1 MIGQL
6 AGASPADSEG
16 KTVPFWLGRRL
27 VLLCFGE
34 LFVLPG
40 FTGLTG
46 NGPQVLGEGVKV
58 PPNWAMGKRGC
69 RICCIV

>member
-6 AGASPADSEG
+6 AVASPADSEG
-16 KTVPFWLGRRL
+16 RTVPFWLGRRP
-27 VLLCFGE
+27 VLCFGE

-46 NGPQVLGEGVKV
+46 NGPQVLGEGEKV
-58 PPNWAMGKRGC
+58 PPN
-69 RICCIV
+69 

>member
-1 MIGQL
+1 MGQ
-6 AGASPADSEG
+6 AAVVSPGDSVG

-27 VLLCFGE
+27 LVGVCFGE

-40 FTGLTG
+40 LTGLTG
-46 NGPQVLGEGVKV
+46 NGPQVFAEGEKV

>member
-6 AGASPADSEG
+6 AVASPADSEG
-16 KTVPFWLGRRL
+16 KTVPFWLGRRP

-46 NGPQVLGEGVKV
+46 NGPQVLGEGEKV